1 MAWTAFDSTAMRRS
15 LELAGRGAGHVEPN
29 PMVGAV
35 VAQGDRIVGEGWH
48 ARFGGPHAEVAALIA
63 AGDAAR
69 GATLYVTLEPC
80 CHQGKTP
87 PCSDAII
94 AAGIGRVVVAA
105 GDPFA
110 AVAGGGLRA
119 LRAAG
124 VMVETG
130 LCEREALRLTAPFR
144 MLVTEGRPW
153 VIGKWAMTLDGRV
166 ATTEGDS
173 RWISSEASR
182 TLVHE
187 LRGRV
192 DAIVV
197 GIGTVLADDPLLTPR
212 PPGPRL
218 PLRVVL
224 DRSARL
230 PLESGLVRSAAEVPL
245 LVATGSEAP
254 PERVRRLE
262 AAGCEVWSGSD
273 PDPGGRFLELLA
285 ELGGRRF
292 TNLLVEG
299 GPTVLGSLLDRAA
312 IDEVWAFVA
321 PKVVGGAAAFSPVA
335 GRGIAAI
342 AEAVAIDVEQVDHP
356 GGDLLVRGL
365 VNRSRSPFSQ
375 PRGGMPRS

>member
-1 MAWTAFDSTAMRRS
+1 MAWTAFDSAAMRRS

-35 VAQGDRIVGEGWH
+35 IAQGEAIVGEGWH
-48 ARFGGPHAEVAALIA
+48 ARFGGPHAEVAALLA
-63 AGDAAR
+63 AGGSAR

-80 CHQGKTP
+80 CHHGKTP

-94 AAGIGRVVVAA
+94 AAGIARVVVAA

-124 VMVETG
+124 LSVEIG
-130 LCEREALRLTAPFR
+130 LCESESLRLTAPYR
-144 MLVTEGRPW
+144 KLVTEGRPW

-173 RWISSEASR
+173 RWISSETSR
-182 TLVHE
+182 ALVHE

-212 PPGPRL
+212 PPGPRQ

-245 LVATGSEAP
+245 LVATGSEVP
-254 PERVRRLE
+254 LERVRRLE
-262 AAGCEVWSGSD
+262 AAGCEVWSSSD
-273 PDPGGRFLELLA
+273 QDPGGRFLELLA
-285 ELGGRRF
+285 ELGRRRF
-292 TNLLVEG
+292 SNLLVEG
-299 GPTVLGSLLDRAA
+299 GPTVLGSLLDCDA

-321 PKVVGGAAAFSPVA
+321 PKVIGGAAALGPVA
-335 GRGIAAI
+335 GQD
-342 AEAVAIDVEQVDHP
+342 VAIFSAVDP
-356 GGDLLVRGL
+356 SWRG
-365 VNRSRSPFSQ
+365 
-375 PRGGMPRS
+375 PRYSVQSAP